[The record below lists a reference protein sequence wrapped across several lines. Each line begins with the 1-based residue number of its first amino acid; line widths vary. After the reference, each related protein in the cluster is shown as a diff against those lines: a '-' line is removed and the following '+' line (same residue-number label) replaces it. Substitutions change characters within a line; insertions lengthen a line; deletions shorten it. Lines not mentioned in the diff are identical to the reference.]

1 MKKIF
6 AFWVLAIFVSG
17 GFSLIAQ
24 ENTARKE
31 LVMKKQ
37 DLINALQ
44 DISRE
49 VWELEAQ
56 RANPMVEEPA
66 LHFRLNRLESMLSTL
81 MLGMGIQ
88 MPQSGENIIIDRT
101 TPGSGNTVYP
111 MIQTPS
117 SPTYFNRSRIVEASP
132 RGISDLQK
140 QLNLLQAQMMLMAN
154 ELPEDS
160 TRLQMNELSRQMD
173 SLRISNEMLQ
183 LQNLMNEQTA
193 EVKTDT
199 VVVTKV
205 VQKTPTL
212 LAQFKRQ
219 VFFAVSSSEITSEGK
234 QTLDELALLVKN
246 NPSLNVII
254 TGNSSKDGNVR
265 YNEALSKRRAESVL
279 KYLQNSGVPPEK
291 LQIQNA
297 GEDHSADL
305 LHYGR
310 RVDITVTEK

>member
-1 MKKIF
+1 MKNRF
-6 AFWVLAIFVSG
+6 AFLVLAIFVSG
-17 GFSLIAQ
+17 SFSLIAQ
-24 ENTARKE
+24 EKTAPKE

-37 DLINALQ
+37 DMINALQ

-56 RANPMVEEPA
+56 RANPMVGEPA
-66 LHFRLNRLESMLSTL
+66 LHFRLNRLESMLNTL

-88 MPQSGENIIIDRT
+88 MPQGRENIIIDRT
-101 TPGSGNTVYP
+101 SEGGNIVYP
-111 MIQTPS
+111 IAQTPS
-117 SPTYFNRSRIVEASP
+117 SPTYFNRNRIVETSP
-132 RGISDLQK
+132 HGISDLQK

-193 EVKTDT
+193 ELKPDT
-199 VVVTKV
+199 VIVTKIV
-205 VQKTPTL
+205 EKPSL
-212 LAQFKRQ
+212 LFTQFKRQ

-234 QTLDELALLVKN
+234 QTLDELASLVKSK
-246 NPSLNVII
+246 PSLNLII

-279 KYLQNSGVPPEK
+279 
-291 LQIQNA
+291 
-297 GEDHSADL
+297 
-305 LHYGR
+305 
-310 RVDITVTEK
+310 